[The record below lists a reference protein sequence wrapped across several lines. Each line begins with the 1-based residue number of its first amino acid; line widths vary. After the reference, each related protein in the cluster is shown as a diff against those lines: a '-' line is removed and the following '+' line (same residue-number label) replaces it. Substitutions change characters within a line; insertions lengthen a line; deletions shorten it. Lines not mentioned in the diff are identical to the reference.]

1 MKHKKEIINILKMK
15 SKSELD
21 EIQRLFDA
29 IIAKISEDFAN
40 TSELADQLGISKSLL
55 IEFCRIY
62 RMCRNNIKDFIE
74 KMEDDNLSPEW
85 WYLIELF
92 KTRPIEELVALR
104 REFYTAYN
112 ASLWDNMIYNELTD
126 TWEEYIGRSI
136 TEIKKSIGLTSKAFY
151 ALRMHVKFGRWDI
164 QDHIRKMESENYKE
178 LFHSYLTMK
187 TKHSYQAIML

>member
-1 MKHKKEIINILKMK
+1 MKYKQEILDILATK

-21 EIQRLFDA
+21 EMLLIYDDTIERRSAVF
-29 IIAKISEDFAN
+29 SN
-40 TSELADQLGISKSLL
+40 TSELADQLLLSKSLL

-62 RMCRNNIKDFIE
+62 KMCRNNIKDFIE
-74 KMEDDNLSPEW
+74 RMKDERISPEW

-92 KTRPIEELVALR
+92 KTQPIDELVALR

-178 LFHSYLTMK
+178 LFHSYL
-187 TKHSYQAIML
+187 I

>member
-1 MKHKKEIINILKMK
+1 MKYKQEILDILATK

-178 LFHSYLTMK
+178 LFHSYL
-187 TKHSYQAIML
+187 I